1 MKEEKRMDQ
10 KARIQETAFRMFTGI
25 GYSGVTMDQ
34 IARSCGIGK
43 GTLYQYFPSKEKLL
57 LDCIDYFTLKL
68 KSEIESVILDPALLP
83 QQKASEFIVR
93 VVRFVSG
100 INVQVLTDI
109 QRNVPEAYEK
119 IESNRQKIIFANITR
134 ILEEGKEG
142 GIFRKELNSTI
153 VAHILIGAI
162 SHLSSPQVFE
172 KIGLPVGQLFQTV
185 LSIVWEGCLSEKGR
199 KMTN

>member
-1 MKEEKRMDQ
+1 MDQ

-43 GTLYQYFPSKEKLL
+43 GTLYEYFPSKEKLL

-68 KSEIESVILDPALLP
+68 KSQIESVISDPALSP
-83 QQKASEFIVR
+83 QQKASDFIVP

-134 ILEEGKEG
+134 ILEEGKKG
-142 GIFRKELNSTI
+142 GIFRAELDSTI

-162 SHLSSPQVFE
+162 SHLSSPQVLE
-172 KIGLPVGQLFQTV
+172 KIGLPVGQLFQAV